1 MKEHEK
7 NKTTVAVVK
16 HKESKPDSP
25 QSRNRKGDV
34 LMWLGS
40 IITAITVLAI
50 FPVSFIIF
58 IFTFNFDLDS
68 NLDSEIGISFAM
80 SILGMISMV
89 INLLPLGVVTYR
101 DAYSR
106 IDKYNQRITAAS
118 LTVLALFVIPISIV
132 LGVGDPMFHVTRLA
146 LYISVLELLV
156 GVLWTWALILQTD
169 KKTISITKKNKQSSK
184 PGFMVGLIIFSVA
197 LALTIGCVAVQGN
210 LYGMLQATLP
220 LMVIGAVLC
229 FLNRAELSQ
238 NKKPRAKRT

>member
-1 MKEHEK
+1 M
-7 NKTTVAVVK
+7 V
-16 HKESKPDSP
+16 
-25 QSRNRKGDV
+25 
-34 LMWLGS
+34 
-40 IITAITVLAI
+40 
-50 FPVSFIIF
+50 F

-89 INLLPLGVVTYR
+89 INLLPLGVITYR
-101 DAYSR
+101 DAYR
-106 IDKYNQRITAAS
+106 RKDKYNQRITAAS

-169 KKTISITKKNKQSSK
+169 KKTISITKKNKHSSK

-229 FLNRAELSQ
+229 FLNRAELS
-238 NKKPRAKRT
+238 

>member
-58 IFTFNFDLDS
+58 IFTFNFD
-68 NLDSEIGISFAM
+68 SEIGISFAM

-118 LTVLALFVIPISIV
+118 LIVLSLFLIPASIV
-132 LGVGDPMFHVTRLA
+132 FGVGDSIFNVNRLA
-146 LYISVLELLV
+146 LYVSLLVLLV
-156 GVLWTWALILQTD
+156 GVVWAWVLILQTD
-169 KKTISITKKNKQSSK
+169 KKTISIPKKNKHSSK

-229 FLNRAELSQ
+229 FLNRAELS
-238 NKKPRAKRT
+238 

>member
-1 MKEHEK
+1 MIVDRQMKEHEK

-58 IFTFNFDLDS
+58 IFTFNFD
-68 NLDSEIGISFAM
+68 SEIGISFAM

-101 DAYSR
+101 DAYRR

-146 LYISVLELLV
+146 LYVSLLVLLV
-156 GVLWTWALILQTD
+156 GVVWAWALILQTD
-169 KKTISITKKNKQSSK
+169 KKTISIPKKNKHSSK

-229 FLNRAELSQ
+229 FLNRAELS
-238 NKKPRAKRT
+238 

>member
-50 FPVSFIIF
+50 LPVGFMVF
-58 IFTFNFDLDS
+58 IFTFNFD
-68 NLDSEIGISFAM
+68 SEIGIPFVM
-80 SILGMISMV
+80 PVFGTISMV
-89 INLLPLGVVTYR
+89 INLLPLGVITYR
-101 DAYSR
+101 DAYRR

-197 LALTIGCVAVQGN
+197 LALTISCVAVQGN

>member
-1 MKEHEK
+1 MIVDRQMKEHEK

-58 IFTFNFDLDS
+58 IFTFNFD
-68 NLDSEIGISFAM
+68 SEIGISFAM

-118 LTVLALFVIPISIV
+118 LIVLSLFLIPASIV
-132 LGVGDPMFHVTRLA
+132 FGVGDSIFNVNRLA
-146 LYISVLELLV
+146 LYVSLLVLLV
-156 GVLWTWALILQTD
+156 GVVWAWVLILQTD
-169 KKTISITKKNKQSSK
+169 KKTISIPKKNKHSSK

-229 FLNRAELSQ
+229 FLNRAELS
-238 NKKPRAKRT
+238 